1 VLCETAFCSAEM
13 AQQQNG
19 ASQSRDTCTSSQCK
33 WPLTSSVILN
43 TNAFP
48 PFSCHRS
55 NHLQEQLLDTWNE
68 VRIHFDIPGN
78 PAKQLKVVVELQ
90 WFHTSSSAQLLSLPL
105 LRSMEG
111 EKGSRVEIRTGRSLL
126 SPWAKQTQ
134 HREMSGHGGDG
145 LMVGLNGLSGLF
157 QPL

>member
-1 VLCETAFCSAEM
+1 MLCETAFCSAEM

-111 EKGSRVEIRTGRSLL
+111 EKGSRVEIRTGRSATNYRYVQNRV
-126 SPWAKQTQ
+126 ST
-134 HREMSGHGGDG
+134 GDYYNLWPDDNRLEHCG
-145 LMVGLNGLSGLF
+145 LKAN
-157 QPL
+157 